1 VTGAPAPDPQTDPT
15 SSTVRYLAANGIR
28 VLKFEDES
36 IVFNPT
42 SWDAHLLN
50 SAAVAVLDELA
61 LGPRTVSDIERLLGE
76 ALLDSERAEAAVH
89 ARRLLHEFEELGLA
103 RRLEE
108 SALAGG

>member
-1 VTGAPAPDPQTDPT
+1 MTGAQAPDPQIDPI
-15 SSTVRYLAANGIR
+15 SSTVRYVAANGIR

-50 SAAVAVLDELA
+50 SAAIAVLDELA
-61 LGPRTVSDIERLLGE
+61 HGPLTVGEVEWLLSE
-76 ALLDSERAEAAVH
+76 ALLDSEQAEAAVH

-108 SALAGG
+108 RALAGG